1 MSLTIIERQP
11 ILVAEGERPTLDRLA
26 RLQAEDLRL
35 EAKLLGPHGEELALP
50 ASLIHLLWQA
60 AQLLLK
66 GEAVTIVPVDK
77 EITTQEAADL
87 LNMSRQYL
95 VRLLEQGDIPLRKRV
110 RIGGSRSA
118 ISSPISSAATR
129 GGGRFSMRSLCSVR
143 RWAAIPQKAERRHP
157 LEACS
162 TRMCSFQLR
171 CVICCSA
178 ARRQHCIALTGPT
191 PSSMKSG
198 VPSLSTE

>member
-26 RLQAEDLRL
+26 RLPAEDLRL
-35 EAKLLGPHGEELALP
+35 EAKLVGPQGEELALP

-77 EITTQEAADL
+77 EITTQEGADL

-95 VRLLEQGDIPLRKRV
+95 VQLLEQGDIPFTKTGTHR
-110 RIGGSRSA
+110 RIKFGDLLA
-118 ISSPISSAATR
+118 Y
-129 GGGRFSMRSLCSVR
+129 
-143 RWAAIPQKAERRHP
+143 KERRD
-157 LEACS
+157 
-162 TRMCSFQLR
+162 
-171 CVICCSA
+171 
-178 ARRQHCIALTGPT
+178 ARRRQVLDELTVLGQEMGGYT
-191 PSSMKSG
+191 REG
-198 VPSLSTE
+198 